1 MGIERDET
9 GRVARLVISAGVYR
23 DSALTYVKSLSLS
36 MSNRRG
42 RAPVFGLE
50 FRRPL
55 KNRLK
60 RWLTTLDDFRN
71 WLIRA
76 A

>member
-1 MGIERDET
+1 
-9 GRVARLVISAGVYR
+9 
-23 DSALTYVKSLSLS
+23 

-42 RAPVFGLE
+42 RAPVFSLE

>member
-9 GRVARLVISAGVYR
+9 GRVARLVISAG
-23 DSALTYVKSLSLS
+23 
-36 MSNRRG
+36 
-42 RAPVFGLE
+42 
-50 FRRPL
+50 
-55 KNRLK
+55 
-60 RWLTTLDDFRN
+60 DDFRN